1 MSLLNKLF
9 NFVLLTTQK
18 YNIDESCG
26 LSHSMAV
33 LRTANELYEEEVGQY
48 PFLKQQEKIIYV
60 ASTVHDMC
68 EKKYA
73 GIRNG
78 ISSDSAGIRSVITS
92 RIPANQA
99 DGIKEIDAFL
109 NENMLPMDINIVKL
123 IISAMSY
130 SYVKENG
137 FPVMGPYKQAYHIV
151 READLLTAYDFDRC
165 MIYNMHRKNGNVEEA
180 FQEATA
186 LFQNRVLRHND
197 DELFTL
203 ASSRKKSLIL
213 ETRALAQIDTWK
225 RLIKNPI
232 LK

>member
-18 YNIDESCG
+18 YNIDESHG
-26 LSHSMAV
+26 LSHSMNV
-33 LRTANELYEEEVGQY
+33 LRTTNELYEEEVKQF
-48 PFLKQQEKIIYV
+48 PFLKQHEKIIYV
-60 ASTVHDMC
+60 AATVHDMC
-68 EKKYA
+68 DKKYM
-73 GIRNG
+73 
-78 ISSDSAGIRSVITS
+78 S
-92 RIPANQA
+92 QA

-109 NENMLPMDINIVKL
+109 KEDLTPTDMNMVKL

-165 MIYNMHRKNGNVEEA
+165 MIYNMHRKSGNMEDA
-180 FQEATA
+180 FQEASA
-186 LFQNRVLRHND
+186 LFQTRVLRHND

-203 ASSRKKSLIL
+203 ESSRKKSLVL
-213 ETRALAQIDTWK
+213 ESRALSQIDTWK
-225 RLIKNPI
+225 RLMKKPI

>member
-1 MSLLNKLF
+1 
-9 NFVLLTTQK
+9 
-18 YNIDESCG
+18 
-26 LSHSMAV
+26 MAI
-33 LRTANELYEEEVGQY
+33 LRTTHELYEEEVKQH
-48 PFLKQQEKIIYV
+48 PLLKQYEKVIYV
-60 ASTVHDMC
+60 ASTIHDMC
-68 EKKYA
+68 DKKYM
-73 GIRNG
+73 
-78 ISSDSAGIRSVITS
+78 D
-92 RIPANQA
+92 QA

-109 NENMLPMDINIVKL
+109 NEDLSPTDMNLVKL
-123 IISAMSY
+123 IISTMSY
-130 SYVKENG
+130 SYVKANG
-137 FPVMGPYKQAYHIV
+137 FPVTGPYKHAYHIV

>member
-1 MSLLNKLF
+1 MF

-18 YNIDESCG
+18 YNIDESHG

-33 LRTANELYEEEVGQY
+33 LRTTNDLYEEEIKNY
-48 PFLKQQEKIIYV
+48 PFLKQHEKIIYV
-60 ASTVHDMC
+60 AATVHDMC
-68 EKKYA
+68 DKKYM
-73 GIRNG
+73 
-78 ISSDSAGIRSVITS
+78 
-92 RIPANQA
+92 NQA

-109 NENMLPMDINIVKL
+109 NEDLSVTDINMVKL

-165 MIYNMHRKNGNVEEA
+165 MIYNMHRKSGNVEEA
-180 FQEATA
+180 FQEAST
-186 LFQNRVLRHND
+186 LFQTRVLRHND
-197 DELFTL
+197 DELFTF
-203 ASSRKKSLIL
+203 ASSREKSLVL
-213 ETRALAQIDTWK
+213 ESRALAQIDTWK
-225 RLIKNPI
+225 RLIKSPV